1 MTSDP
6 APVPPP
12 ALAGVR
18 VIDLTTTLSGPYCTL
33 LLAEL
38 GAEVI
43 KIETPGG
50 DIVRYVGP
58 ARTPGMGSI
67 FLALNRGKR
76 SVVLDLKT
84 PEGRS
89 ALERLIDTADV
100 VVHNMRAPAARR
112 LGIDGDTVLARN
124 PRAVHC
130 AINGYASDSPA
141 ADSPAYDDII
151 QGDSGMAALQGRLAG
166 EPGYVASAV
175 VDKTAGLVAYSAI
188 LAALLDRERSGAGQ
202 SVEVPMLDV
211 TVATTLVEHLAGA
224 TFDPPLG
231 PALYTRTI
239 SRHRH
244 PYRTADAWICVL
256 VYTEQHWERFLTY
269 IGRAELL
276 EDERY
281 GDVASRIAN
290 VDDLYVLVAE
300 TLLTKTTEEWLGVF
314 EQIDV
319 PAARLREPDDVI
331 ADPDGLL
338 TGMFFFE
345 DHPTEGRV
353 RTMAHPVRYGGRRPP
368 PVRHAARLGAD
379 TDEVL
384 GGLDPGS
391 QH

>member
-1 MTSDP
+1 MSEREP
-6 APVPPP
+6 SPP
-12 ALAGVR
+12 LAGVR

-38 GAEVI
+38 GADVV

-58 ARTPGMGSI
+58 ARNPGMGSI
-67 FLALNRGKR
+67 FMALNRGKR
-76 SVVLDLKT
+76 SVALDLKSG
-84 PEGRS
+84 EGRA
-89 ALERLIDTADV
+89 ALDGLVDTADV
-100 VVHNMRAPAARR
+100 VVHNMRGVAARR
-112 LGIDGDTVLARN
+112 LGVDGDTVLARN

-130 AINGYASDSPA
+130 AIHGYASDSPVP
-141 ADSPAYDDII
+141 DNPAYDDII
-151 QGDSGMAALQGRLAG
+151 QGDSGLAALQGRLAG

-188 LAALLDRERSGAGQ
+188 LAALLQREHTGAGQ
-202 SVEVPMLDV
+202 AVEVPMLDV
-211 TVATTLVEHLAGA
+211 TVANTLVEHIAGA
-224 TFDPPLG
+224 TFDPPMG

-244 PYRTADAWICVL
+244 PYRTADSWICVL
-256 VYTEQHWERFLTY
+256 VYTEQHWERFLGY

-290 VDDLYVLVAE
+290 VDDLYTIVAE
-300 TLLTKTTEEWLGVF
+300 TLLTRTTAAWLRVF
-314 EQIDV
+314 DEIDV
-319 PAARLREPDDVI
+319 PAARLREPDEVI

-338 TGMFFFE
+338 TGLFAFE
-345 DHPTEGRV
+345 DHPTEGRI

-368 PVRHAARLGAD
+368 PIRPAPGLGEHNG
-379 TDEVL
+379 EVL
-384 GGLDPGS
+384 GEGAAS
-391 QH
+391 